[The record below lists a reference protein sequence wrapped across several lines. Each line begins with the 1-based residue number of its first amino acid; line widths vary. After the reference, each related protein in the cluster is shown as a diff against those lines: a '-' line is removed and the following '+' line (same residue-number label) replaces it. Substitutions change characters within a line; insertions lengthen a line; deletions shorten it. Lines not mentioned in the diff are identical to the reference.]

1 MDIFQLIAD
10 FLHLLAMVQLLLVIR
25 TTRVTTG
32 LSAKTQLLFLSVFV
46 IRYFGF
52 LFDSPFTGIHI
63 YFSIMKILFLGM
75 TGMTFYLIRFKRPYC
90 SSYSPQA
97 DSFPFWVLYGVAFFL
112 TLLSNSSLLGWAR
125 SYSIWL
131 ESFAIIPQLTILR
144 KTKEVDSLTGQY
156 ILMLGLYR
164 ALYVV
169 HWFYAFFAYDMLIWV
184 NILGGSLQTALYL
197 DFCYYYLVAKQE
209 QGKFKL
215 PI

>member
-10 FLHLLAMVQLLLVIR
+10 FLHLVAMIQLLFVIR
-25 TTRVTTG
+25 STRNTTG

-52 LFDSPFTGIHI
+52 LLDSPFTGIHL
-63 YFSIMKILFLGM
+63 YFSIMKMLFLAL
-75 TGMTFYLIRFKRPYC
+75 TATTWYHIKFKRPYC

-97 DSFPFWVLYGVAFFL
+97 DSFPFYVLYGLALV
-112 TLLSNSSLLGWAR
+112 LLLVSSNERLGYAR

-164 ALYVV
+164 ALYIV
-169 HWFYAFFAYDMLIWV
+169 HWVYGYLAYDLLIWT
-184 NILGGSLQTALYL
+184 NILGGSLQTALYV
-197 DFCYYYLVAKQE
+197 DFCYYYMVAKQE